1 MSLPCLTIGRVEGP
15 LHTHDMDSILSTSF
29 QADDDEIYMMA
40 VLMMLEQ
47 CVQFAR
53 LALAH
58 AVEAAED
65 EAEDVLEWSEGLR
78 WNIANDVV
86 GSGIANDV
94 VGVDNGYEQFELGCV
109 GYEPEVVCDVTV
121 KRFANDFTFSR
132 ATFTVIPRK
141 GEVVTIECE
150 SMEQMQYALNRL
162 AKEIVTF
169 CKSAKPSGKKWR
181 TWLVRVI
188 TSMLAIQ
195 SAGITTTPV
204 VSVEQVPQISTAE
217 VKGFNFPNLG

>member
-1 MSLPCLTIGRVEGP
+1 
-15 LHTHDMDSILSTSF
+15 MDSILSTSF
-29 QADDDEIYMMA
+29 QADDEMYTIA
-40 VLMMLEQ
+40 VSVMLGR
-47 CVQFAR
+47 CVEFAR
-53 LALAH
+53 LALSH
-58 AVEAAED
+58 AVRAAEA
-65 EAEDVLEWSEGLR
+65 EAGDASEWSEELT
-78 WNIANDVV
+78 WNIANDL
-86 GSGIANDV
+86 SE
-94 VGVDNGYEQFELGCV
+94 YEAFEVGCV

-132 ATFTVIPRK
+132 ATFTVSPRK

-181 TWLVRVI
+181 TWLVTLI
-188 TSMLAIQ
+188 TSMLAMQ

-204 VSVEQVPQISTAE
+204 VSVEQVPRIST
-217 VKGFNFPNLG
+217 VVPNSFGPPYLG